1 MKIELK
7 EIQEHPEIL
16 EKLSRETQEIIITKN
31 AQPIY
36 KLTRINEPKRRQ
48 RGSAKGL
55 ITISTDF
62 DEPLMTN
69 FAKMYKIVKC

>member
-7 EIQEHPEIL
+7 KIKENPEIL
-16 EKLSRETQEIIITKN
+16 ETLATESQEIIITKN

-36 KLTRINEPKRRQ
+36 KLTRINQPNSKRRH

-55 ITISTDF
+55 ITISNDF
-62 DEPLMTN
+62 DQPLPE
-69 FAKMYKIVKC
+69 FAEYM